1 MIMAE
6 IDHIVVGARTLEEGA
21 AFVEQHLGAKPVPG
35 GKHAGLGTH
44 NMLLGLGPACYLEV
58 IAPDPDQPTPPHPRL
73 FDLDDPA
80 VKLMLEAEPRLLA
93 WVARTSMMDAVVARL
108 GPRAGEVK
116 AMSRGDLS
124 WRMAFPPQ
132 RQDMDNLIPAL
143 IQWQGESAAARIPD
157 SKLRLVQLEAEHPD
171 ADAVNAALAERGLD
185 EALKVRRSPHARLLA
200 RLRRADGTEVTL
212 SSG

>member
-1 MIMAE
+1 
-6 IDHIVVGARTLEEGA
+6 
-21 AFVEQHLGAKPVPG
+21 
-35 GKHAGLGTH
+35 
-44 NMLLGLGPACYLEV
+44 
-58 IAPDPDQPTPPHPRL
+58 
-73 FDLDDPA
+73 
-80 VKLMLEAEPRLLA
+80 
-93 WVARTSMMDAVVARL
+93 
-108 GPRAGEVK
+108 
-116 AMSRGDLS
+116 
-124 WRMAFPPQ
+124 
-132 RQDMDNLIPAL
+132 MDNLIPAL